1 MARLAQRVPDVW
13 VSRSMTTRSPREGEI
28 DGVHYDFLTEEA
40 FMDLVRRDG
49 FLEWARYA
57 DHCFGT
63 PLKQIVLEIDVQG
76 AFQVRDK
83 MPEAHLVF
91 VVPPSLE
98 ELERRLRGRGTED
111 EAVVQKRMK
120 AAVEEL
126 SHKDDYDK
134 QLVNDDLD
142 RATDELVAYVESYA
156 DRESNQAN

>member
-1 MARLAQRVPDVW
+1 
-13 VSRSMTTRSPREGEI
+13 
-28 DGVHYDFLTEEA
+28 
-40 FMDLVRRDG
+40 
-49 FLEWARYA
+49 
-57 DHCFGT
+57 
-63 PLKQIVLEIDVQG
+63 
-76 AFQVRDK
+76 
-83 MPEAHLVF
+83 MPESHLVF